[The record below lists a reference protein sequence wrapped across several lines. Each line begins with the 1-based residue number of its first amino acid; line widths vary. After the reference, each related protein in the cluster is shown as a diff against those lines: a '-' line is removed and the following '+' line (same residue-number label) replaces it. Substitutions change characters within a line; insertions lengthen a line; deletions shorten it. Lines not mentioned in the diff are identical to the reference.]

1 MATHRVYG
9 SVHVAGGAAVR
20 TLDVV
25 DASDWQTS
33 GLAAAVVA
41 TATSDGTSGE
51 WSAELDSDAMVY
63 VVARPVPPYKPL
75 LLGPYRP
82 VPL

>member
-1 MATHRVYG
+1 VATHRVYG
-9 SVHVAGGAAVR
+9 TVRVAGAAAVR
-20 TLDVV
+20 ALDVV
-25 DASDWQTS
+25 DAADWQAS

-41 TATSDGTSGE
+41 TATSDGMTGE
-51 WSAELDSDAMVY
+51 WSADLDSDAMVY
-63 VVARPVPPYKPL
+63 VLARPVPPYKPL